1 MIYTS
6 GSTGEPKGVQIT
18 HRAICNHLQWRQ
30 RAYPLSGSDRFL
42 HKASVSFDI
51 SVWEIFGPLL
61 AGSTLLLAKPGGQQ
75 ESAYLTRLMAD
86 EKVTVAHFGPAML
99 QVWLQEPELEQCQAL
114 RQVFCGGE
122 PLTVE
127 QRDSFFAR
135 LPARLCHQYGPTE
148 ATVDAL
154 VWECQ
159 ADDREVIPLGRP
171 IANLRA
177 YVLDEELQPAPMGV
191 AGELHLAG
199 LGLARGYLKRAD
211 LTAEK
216 FIPDPF
222 SEQGGER
229 LYKTGDR
236 ARYLADG
243 TLEFLGRLDQQVKIR
258 GFRIELGEIEA
269 VLSTHPAVRQ
279 SVTIARED
287 VAGDKRLVSYLVTAE
302 AVESRELRRH
312 LREMLPDYMIPS
324 AFILLAKL
332 PLTPSGK
339 VDRRALSAPDPLRW
353 ETEQGYAAPRTPIE
367 EVLASIW
374 ANLLG
379 LEQVSIND
387 NFFELGGHSLLAT
400 RLMSQVRDALQIDL
414 AVRQLFEH
422 PTIAELAQS
431 IEKVMRGRQ
440 KSPLQPLTLTARPGA
455 IPLSFAQQRLW
466 FLDQMEP
473 GNSFYNISSALRLNG
488 PFDHPALERSF
499 TEVVRRHEVLRTTF
513 QMSDGEPVQVIAS
526 EPSFS
531 LPAFDLSALPE
542 AERELKVQALAAA
555 EAARPFDLSA
565 LPLLRATVLRL
576 SAEEHILLL
585 TKHHIISDGWSLG
598 LLVKEVATLYRAFSR
613 ELPSPLPELGIQ
625 YADYALW
632 QREQLSGPL
641 LDEQLTYWREQLQ
654 SAPAVLAL
662 PTDRSRPAV
671 KRYRGTRET
680 FHIAEELAAELKAV
694 SRAQRVTMFMLLLAA
709 FKVLLWRY
717 SGQEDIVVGTPIAN
731 RQESQIEDLIGFF
744 VNTLALRTRLEPT
757 ERFADLLKRVR
768 EECLAGYQHQ
778 AVPFEL
784 VVEELAVERSLSYT
798 PIFQV
803 MFALQNELLLPGE
816 MEDIEIKVMETEGG
830 TAKVDLLM
838 TIEAEET
845 GSGLRGVIE
854 YDTDLFERETVR
866 RLAQHYQTLLQSIVT
881 NGDAR
886 IGNLPLLG
894 EEEQQ
899 QILVTWNETKADYPA
914 QSVSELF
921 EAVVARTPEKVAVV
935 FEQQA
940 VSYEDLNRRANQL
953 AHHLRTLGIGPE
965 VVVAVLTERSVET
978 IVSFLAVLK
987 AGGAYLPLE
996 PSAPPA
1002 RLLFMMED
1010 CGVKLLLTQERLL
1023 GRLPEHPFPIV
1034 LLDDDQRLIRSESK
1048 QNLSP
1053 VGVTPEHLAYVMYTS
1068 GSTGKPKGIGIPH
1081 RGIVRLVRGANYA
1094 NLSADEVIL
1103 QSAPVSFDAATFE
1116 IWGSLLNGGRV
1127 VLLPAER
1134 ASLEELG
1141 RTVKE
1146 HQVTTSFLTTGLFNV
1161 MVEERAEDL
1170 HGLRQLLAGGDVMSV
1185 SHVERAIRELKGCQI
1200 IPCYGPTE
1208 NTTFTSCY
1216 PMTSVSQLGE
1226 TVSIGRPISNTKVYL
1241 LDANLQPVPIGV
1253 PGELYIG
1260 GDGLAR
1266 GYFNQPSLT
1275 AEKFIPDPF
1284 TEAGARLYRSGDL
1297 ARYSSDGTMEFL
1309 SRIDHQVKI
1318 RGFRI
1323 EPSEI
1328 QTVLGTP
1335 CGRADR
1341 RSGAIEGDGE
1351 EDLAGLCGC
1360 RADGERQ
1367 RVAAFLQARLPEH
1380 MIPTAFI
1387 MLCEIPLTPH
1397 GKVDRAALLALE
1409 SSQPDSTAVYVGART
1424 LVEEMLVGIWANLL
1438 DVQRVGIYDNFFE
1451 LGGHSLLAIRLL
1463 SRVRESFQVEVTLR
1477 QLFETADCGRT
1488 GEEIEHDCCGQGRR
1502 RLQCQSCLSNE
1513 RENSAALFFATATR
1527 GFWISSSRAILFITS
1542 RAACASLV
1550 HWTSQRLARA

>member
-1 MIYTS
+1 MTA
-6 GSTGEPKGVQIT
+6 GRWGCWLKKWRHCTG
-18 HRAICNHLQWRQ
+18 R
-30 RAYPLSGSDRFL
+30 
-42 HKASVSFDI
+42 SVS
-51 SVWEIFGPLL
+51 
-61 AGSTLLLAKPGGQQ
+61 
-75 ESAYLTRLMAD
+75 
-86 EKVTVAHFGPAML
+86 
-99 QVWLQEPELEQCQAL
+99 
-114 RQVFCGGE
+114 
-122 PLTVE
+122 
-127 QRDSFFAR
+127 
-135 LPARLCHQYGPTE
+135 
-148 ATVDAL
+148 
-154 VWECQ
+154 
-159 ADDREVIPLGRP
+159 
-171 IANLRA
+171 
-177 YVLDEELQPAPMGV
+177 
-191 AGELHLAG
+191 
-199 LGLARGYLKRAD
+199 
-211 LTAEK
+211 
-216 FIPDPF
+216 
-222 SEQGGER
+222 
-229 LYKTGDR
+229 
-236 ARYLADG
+236 
-243 TLEFLGRLDQQVKIR
+243 
-258 GFRIELGEIEA
+258 
-269 VLSTHPAVRQ
+269 
-279 SVTIARED
+279 
-287 VAGDKRLVSYLVTAE
+287 
-302 AVESRELRRH
+302 
-312 LREMLPDYMIPS
+312 
-324 AFILLAKL
+324 
-332 PLTPSGK
+332 
-339 VDRRALSAPDPLRW
+339 
-353 ETEQGYAAPRTPIE
+353 
-367 EVLASIW
+367 
-374 ANLLG
+374 
-379 LEQVSIND
+379 
-387 NFFELGGHSLLAT
+387 
-400 RLMSQVRDALQIDL
+400 
-414 AVRQLFEH
+414 
-422 PTIAELAQS
+422 
-431 IEKVMRGRQ
+431 
-440 KSPLQPLTLTARPGA
+440 
-455 IPLSFAQQRLW
+455 
-466 FLDQMEP
+466 
-473 GNSFYNISSALRLNG
+473 
-488 PFDHPALERSF
+488 
-499 TEVVRRHEVLRTTF
+499 
-513 QMSDGEPVQVIAS
+513 
-526 EPSFS
+526 
-531 LPAFDLSALPE
+531 
-542 AERELKVQALAAA
+542 
-555 EAARPFDLSA
+555 
-565 LPLLRATVLRL
+565 
-576 SAEEHILLL
+576 
-585 TKHHIISDGWSLG
+585 
-598 LLVKEVATLYRAFSR
+598 

-632 QREQLSGPL
+632 QRQQLSGPL

-671 KRYRGTRET
+671 KRYRGARET
-680 FHIAEELAAELKAV
+680 FHIAEELAAELKAI

-744 VNTLALRTRLEPT
+744 VNTLALRTRLEPN
-757 ERFADLLKRVR
+757 ERFADLVKRVR

-816 MEDIEIKVMETEGG
+816 MEDIEIKVMETEGR

-838 TIEAEET
+838 TIEAQET

-866 RLAQHYQTLLQSIVT
+866 RLAQHYRTLLQSIVT

-886 IGNLPLLG
+886 IGELPLLG
-894 EEEQQ
+894 EEERQR
-899 QILVTWNETKADYPA
+899 ILVTWNETKADYPA

-921 EAVVARTPEKVAVV
+921 EAVVARASEKVAVV

-940 VSYEDLNRRANQL
+940 VSYENLNRRANQL
-953 AHHLRTLGIGPE
+953 AHHLRTLGVGPE

-1034 LLDDDQRLIRSESK
+1034 LLDDDQRLISSESK

-1284 TEAGARLYRSGDL
+1284 TESGARLYRSGDL
-1297 ARYSSDGTMEFL
+1297 ARYLSDGTMEFL
-1309 SRIDHQVKI
+1309 GRIDHQVKI

-1328 QTVLGTP
+1328 QTVLTEHP
-1335 CGRADR
+1335 AVEQSVVLV
-1341 RSGAIEGDGE
+1341 RSDGE
-1351 EDLAGLCGC
+1351 GEKTLLAYVVAEQTVSVSEL
-1360 RADGERQ
+1360 RAY
-1367 RVAAFLQARLPEH
+1367 LQARLPEY

-1387 MLCEIPLTPH
+1387 MLSAIPLTPH
-1397 GKVDRAALLALE
+1397 GKVDRSALLALE

-1438 DVQRVGIYDNFFE
+1438 DLQQVGIYDNFFE
-1451 LGGHSLLAIRLL
+1451 LGGHSLLAVRLL
-1463 SRVRESFQVEVTLR
+1463 SRIRESFQVEVTLHS
-1477 QLFETADCGRT
+1477 LFETATVAGLA
-1488 GEEIEHDCCGQGRR
+1488 EEIERQLRAGQTSLAIPIVPVQREGKLALSFAQQ
-1502 RLQCQSCLSNE
+1502 RLWFLDQLEPGNPVYNIPGSVRLSGSLDLSALNQSLNEIIKRHEALRTSFAMLDGQPVQVIEPVLELAIEVRDLSAMSATE
-1513 RENSAALFFATATR
+1513 REVEA
-1527 GFWISSSRAILFITS
+1527 
-1542 RAACASLV
+1542 
-1550 HWTSQRLARA
+1550 QRLATAEAALPFDLTTGPLLRVKLLRLAEDEHVALLTMHHIISDGWSMGVLVHELATLYQAFSLDQPSPLPELPVQYADYAMSQREWLQGEFLAEQLGYWREQLSGAPAVLGLPVDHVRPAVKSYQGAHERLVLSAELTAALKALSREQGVTLFMVLLAAFKVLLWRYSGQADVVVGTPIANRQQREIEGLIGFFVNTLALRTSIEGNESFRNLLKRVREVCLGAYQHQDVPFEMVVEEMAVERALNHAPIFQVMFALQNAPVSELLLEDVEISVLEVESGTAKFDLTLRVREDEGRLSGQVEYDTDLFEAGTYQAAGGPLREVAARASERWRAGGRGGAAAGSRGAATTAV